1 MTRKA
6 VPLISGGLDSKIFM
20 VQKAHEWVQRN
31 NFDFIIT
38 GEVMGQR
45 PMSQRKKT
53 LPVVSVESGADDFE
67 QANRYKDSVVKT
79 SRSCEVESMKF
90 NFNGLSLE

>member
-6 VPLISGGLDSKIFM
+6 IALISGGLDSKIFM
-20 VQKAHEWVQRN
+20 VQKAHQWMQRN

-79 SRSCEVESMKF
+79 GRSCEVESMKF
-90 NFNGLSLE
+90 NFNRLSLE

>member
-1 MTRKA
+1 M
-6 VPLISGGLDSKIFM
+6 
-20 VQKAHEWVQRN
+20 QRN

>member
-6 VPLISGGLDSKIFM
+6 IALISGGLDCKIFM
-20 VQKAHEWVQRN
+20 VRKAHQWMQRN

-79 SRSCEVESMKF
+79 GRSCEVESMKF